1 MPGVTE
7 QAVISILY
15 ILQSRQCNV
24 YCMPSQAPYGRVAL
38 AGSGLGR
45 SGLVEQHPKAST
57 EAVGTVVRT
66 PGIPYKGTTIHTLVT
81 SNGSPYLNFQN
92 RIM

>member
-1 MPGVTE
+1 M
-7 QAVISILY
+7 AV
-15 ILQSRQCNV
+15 
-24 YCMPSQAPYGRVAL
+24 
-38 AGSGLGR
+38 AGSALGR
-45 SGLVEQHPKAST
+45 SGFGEQHPKAAT
-57 EAVGTVVRT
+57 KAVESVVRT

>member
-1 MPGVTE
+1 MHD
-7 QAVISILY
+7 QHLN
-15 ILQSRQCNV
+15 ILQLNMLAIALRTKNCFW
-24 YCMPSQAPYGRVAL
+24 L
-38 AGSGLGR
+38 AGGLIGR
-45 SGLVEQHPKAST
+45 ASI
-57 EAVGTVVRT
+57 GTPVPQTQGKPART

>member
-1 MPGVTE
+1 MYCFTGGLIGRASIGTQVP
-7 QAVISILY
+7 QA
-15 ILQSRQCNV
+15 QEK
-24 YCMPSQAPYGRVAL
+24 PA
-38 AGSGLGR
+38 
-45 SGLVEQHPKAST
+45 
-57 EAVGTVVRT
+57 RT